1 MLIGLAKGAIEL
13 ALVGDFD
20 EAQDIALV
28 AKTLGAL
35 PTREAAFQPYAD
47 QRERS
52 FTSDRSRRVIRHK
65 GAKDQALF
73 TLHWPTRD
81 GEDLKDAIAL
91 DLLQRVIQVELT
103 DTLREALGKAYSPS
117 VAAISPRTWRGFG
130 TFTLGASVDVKDVA
144 ATRTAMRGLLADL
157 RKTPVSADVVQ
168 RARAP
173 MLENLD
179 ATLKTNAGWIDLI
192 DRAQS
197 KPDRLDRFAQSRAI
211 IAALT
216 ADDLLALARRYLDP
230 DQGLEVLAL
239 PEGIDP

>member
-1 MLIGLAKGAIEL
+1 
-13 ALVGDFD
+13 V
-20 EAQDIALV
+20 V
-28 AKTLGAL
+28 
-35 PTREAAFQPYAD
+35 
-47 QRERS
+47 
-52 FTSDRSRRVIRHK
+52 RHK
-65 GAKDQALF
+65 GAKDQALL
-73 TLHWPTRD
+73 TVHWPTRD
-81 GEDLKDAIAL
+81 GQDLKDAIAL
-91 DLLQRVIQVELT
+91 ELLQRVVQVELT
-103 DTLREALGKAYSPS
+103 DSLREALGKAYSPS
-117 VAAISPRTWRGFG
+117 VGASSPRIWRGYG
-130 TFTLGASVDVKDVA
+130 TFTLGASIDVKEVA
-144 ATRTAMRGLLADL
+144 ATRAAIRTLLEEL
-157 RKTPVSADVVQ
+157 RKAPVSADVVQ

-197 KPDRLDRFAQSRAI
+197 KPDELDRFTRSRAI